1 MAFLV
6 TRPSHRP
13 VDLRVLHGA
22 LSRLEP
28 GAGKLARRVLRGG
41 VRRKARPLPDY
52 APSLRS
58 PWRAAVVFPVSH
70 GSIADTPFL
79 RHLREHRYLAVYVI
93 HDYDFVFSWVES
105 MKPTGSSSAL
115 MIRRKLPNTVQVLT
129 RNVVER
135 SHNQRTPDQTEV

>member
-41 VRRKARPLPDY
+41 VRRKARPLPDVRQAWRV
-52 APSLRS
+52 APMTGAGNRK
-58 PWRAAVVFPVSH
+58 AK
-70 GSIADTPFL
+70 AD
-79 RHLREHRYLAVYVI
+79 REV
-93 HDYDFVFSWVES
+93 
-105 MKPTGSSSAL
+105 T
-115 MIRRKLPNTVQVLT
+115 
-129 RNVVER
+129 
-135 SHNQRTPDQTEV
+135 